1 MNAGA
6 ITFLEGVLFVGEN
19 FGRGRVLVFDGEGRG
34 LHAGFELG
42 SRSAVSGLIADSDRR
57 LWIADTE
64 SKLVRA
70 WNVFGREDQGFA
82 PATYALD
89 APAGGIEDGPVDVA
103 LSAGSTWTGL
113 WVAMGGQRRGAVGLY
128 LADGTR
134 LESLRSQGLPQN
146 VFDRVTRLATAGELV
161 GALEAGAHRVQ
172 IFRRLD
178 FHMAMPLGRLGFLGA
193 GRAVALE
200 LLEDGSAVV
209 GFAAEDAGG
218 VDRILWLDPTGQV
231 RGEVANSSAPTHP
244 GGATIS
250 GLVDLALEA
259 PHAEAALF
267 VLDQLGARVQVL
279 NLRGRAWGAFET
291 DTPYSAD

>member
-42 SRSAVSGLIADSDRR
+42 ARSSVSGLIADSDRR

-70 WNVFGREDQGFA
+70 WNVFGREGKGFA
-82 PATYALD
+82 PKTYALD

-134 LESLRSQGLPQN
+134 LESLRSEGLPQN
-146 VFDRVTRLATAGELV
+146 VFDRVTRLATAGELIGV
-161 GALEAGAHRVQ
+161 LEAGAHRVQ
-172 IFRRLD
+172 VFRRLD
-178 FHMAMPLGRLGFLGA
+178 FHMAMPLGRLGAFGA

-209 GFAAEDAGG
+209 GFAAEDADGI
-218 VDRILWLDPTGQV
+218 DRILWLDPTGQV
-231 RGEVANSSAPTHP
+231 RGEVANSLAPTHP
-244 GGATIS
+244 GGATIA
-250 GLVDLALEA
+250 GLVDFALEA
-259 PHAEAALF
+259 QHDEAALF
-267 VLDQLGARVQVL
+267 VLDQQGARIQVF
-279 NLRGRAWGAFET
+279 NLSGRAWGGFET